1 MRRAVLAAVVL
12 IAGCGGEEEREARP
26 AATPAATEVT
36 VTVDPGGT
44 RTISCPGGDLCRR
57 LERADL
63 SPTPATV
70 ACTEIYGGDATAR
83 VRGRI
88 AGKAVDARFSLQ
100 NGCEIARWEKL
111 AWLLG
116 DPPSAA
122 P

>member
-1 MRRAVLAAVVL
+1 VRRAVLAAL
-12 IAGCGGEEEREARP
+12 LLLAGCGGDEEREARP

-44 RTISCPGGDLCRR
+44 RTIACPGDDRCRR

-63 SPTPATV
+63 SPTPGTV

-88 AGKAVDARFSLQ
+88 AGKAVDARFSLV

>member
-1 MRRAVLAAVVL
+1 MRRWVLAAVLVP
-12 IAGCGGEEEREARP
+12 AGCGGDAEREARP

-36 VTVDPGGT
+36 VTVDPGAT
-44 RTISCPGGDLCRR
+44 RTITCPGDDACRR

-63 SPTPATV
+63 SPTPDTV

-88 AGKAVDARFSLQ
+88 GGKAVDARFSLH
-100 NGCEIARWEKL
+100 NGCEIARWERL